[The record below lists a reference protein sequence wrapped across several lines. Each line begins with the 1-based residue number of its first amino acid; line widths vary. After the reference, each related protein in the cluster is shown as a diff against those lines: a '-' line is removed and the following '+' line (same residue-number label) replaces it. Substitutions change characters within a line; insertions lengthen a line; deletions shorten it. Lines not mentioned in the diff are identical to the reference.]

1 MFTFWL
7 KLYFRVF
14 RRSVA
19 LSLAVAVI
27 SASQGRTRV
36 SGGCQPSKQK
46 KIFRKSEEIALVENI
61 MEYVFPCSPQNVTK
75 AINQENN
82 NEGLEKDEQDSF
94 KLYLKRVKDCL
105 AGRSK
110 DDSMERLDTII
121 ISVYKFQGE
130 GCC

>member
-1 MFTFWL
+1 
-7 KLYFRVF
+7 
-14 RRSVA
+14 
-19 LSLAVAVI
+19 
-27 SASQGRTRV
+27 
-36 SGGCQPSKQK
+36 
-46 KIFRKSEEIALVENI
+46 

-82 NEGLEKDEQDSF
+82 NERLEKDEQDSF

-130 GCC
+130 GCCWKLSVGPETGELKITDQSQYSICELQINMN

>member
-19 LSLAVAVI
+19 LSLAEAVI

-36 SGGCQPSKQK
+36 SGGCQPPKQ
-46 KIFRKSEEIALVENI
+46 KSEEIALVENI

-82 NEGLEKDEQDSF
+82 NERLEKDEQDSF